1 MERER
6 ERERRDAGDGEVV
19 SAEAEG
25 PLPGPGSQHC
35 RCCNRGAPA
44 GAMTRQRGVCAPGTR
59 IWWDRVTVSGE
70 SRSAG
75 FPTSRSQPPPGSRL
89 VSWIPF

>member
-1 MERER
+1 MEG
-6 ERERRDAGDGEVV
+6 ERRDAGDGEVV

-44 GAMTRQRGVCAPGTR
+44 GAMTRQAARCVCTR
-59 IWWDRVTVSGE
+59 NKDMVGPSHGQR
-70 SRSAG
+70 RK
-75 FPTSRSQPPPGSRL
+75 
-89 VSWIPF
+89 